1 MDRIVGPGNIY
12 VAAAKKL
19 LAGEVGIDFVAGP
32 TEIVIIAEDADPRHI
47 AADMLAQAEHDVEAS
62 SILLT
67 TSKELAEQVV
77 LEVARQLETLPT
89 APVACEAIRNN
100 SAVILCPSMDAAVEA
115 SNRLAPEHL
124 AIYDASLLPKIQHAG
139 SVFIGP
145 SSPEAAGDYASGPNH
160 VLPTS
165 GAARIRGGL
174 SSADFVKVISVQELT
189 QERCRNLRPPLPLS
203 LEPKAWKRTP
213 APWRCALA
221 SKKIDLP
228 PGVLQPRE
236 AVLSMAPYSPPT
248 GGRAGK
254 LRLDFNENTVGAS
267 PKVIEYLREHLNEA
281 GLAVYPE
288 YGEVKQELADFFG
301 VEPDDF
307 ILTNGTDEAIQVLIN
322 TYIDD
327 GDEVLLL
334 RPSYAM
340 YRFYAEVAGASIREI
355 PYRAEKLAFPF
366 EELLDAIRPSTR
378 AILIANPNNPT
389 GTGTSRA
396 GIERI
401 LEKASGAAVLIDEAY
416 YEFCG
421 VTALPLLNDYPNL
434 FVSRTFSKV
443 YGMAAMR
450 LGCLF
455 SQSGNVEFLHKAQS
469 PYSVN
474 TLATLA
480 ARAAIQDKSYIEKY
494 VTEVL
499 AARELLYVGLEK
511 LGIPYYESKANFV
524 LFEAGNRAIPIRD
537 ELRRRGVLVRDRSYE
552 IPGCVRV
559 TVGTRD
565 QIRRFLAE
573 LEEIW

>member
-1 MDRIVGPGNIY
+1 
-12 VAAAKKL
+12 
-19 LAGEVGIDFVAGP
+19 
-32 TEIVIIAEDADPRHI
+32 
-47 AADMLAQAEHDVEAS
+47 
-62 SILLT
+62 
-67 TSKELAEQVV
+67 
-77 LEVARQLETLPT
+77 
-89 APVACEAIRNN
+89 
-100 SAVILCPSMDAAVEA
+100 
-115 SNRLAPEHL
+115 
-124 AIYDASLLPKIQHAG
+124 
-139 SVFIGP
+139 
-145 SSPEAAGDYASGPNH
+145 
-160 VLPTS
+160 
-165 GAARIRGGL
+165 
-174 SSADFVKVISVQELT
+174 
-189 QERCRNLRPPLPLS
+189 
-203 LEPKAWKRTP
+203 
-213 APWRCALA
+213 LA

-236 AVLSMAPYSPPT
+236 AVLRMAPYNPPT
-248 GGRAGK
+248 RGRADK

-281 GLAVYPE
+281 SLAVYPE
-288 YGEVKQELADFFG
+288 YDEAKQELADFFE
-301 VEPDDF
+301 VEVDDF
-307 ILTNGTDEAIQVLIN
+307 TLSNGTDEAIQVLIN

-340 YRFYAEVAGASIREI
+340 YRFYAEVADAKIREI
-355 PYRAEKLAFPF
+355 PYRTEKLTFPL
-366 EELLDAIRPSTR
+366 EELLDAIRPTTR

-421 VTALPLLNDYPNL
+421 VTALPLLNDCPNL

-455 SQSGNVEFLHKAQS
+455 SQSGNVEFLRKAQS

-474 TLATLA
+474 TVATLA
-480 ARAAIQDKSYIEKY
+480 ARAAIQDQSYIQKY
-494 VTEVL
+494 VMEVL

-511 LGIPYYESKANFV
+511 LGIPYYESQANFV
-524 LFEAGNRAIPIRD
+524 LFEAGNRAIEIRD
-537 ELRRRGVLVRDRSYE
+537 ELRRRDVLVRDRSYE
-552 IPGCVRV
+552 IAGCVRV
-559 TVGTRD
+559 TLGTRE